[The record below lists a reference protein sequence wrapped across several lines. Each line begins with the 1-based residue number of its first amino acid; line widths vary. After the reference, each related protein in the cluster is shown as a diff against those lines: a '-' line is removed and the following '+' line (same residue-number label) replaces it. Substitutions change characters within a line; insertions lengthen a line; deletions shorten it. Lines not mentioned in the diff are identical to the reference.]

1 MKKNKTCLVALYN
14 SDWQWALI
22 LEYAANALE
31 RGEEIEILDLS
42 GIGCANPREIVRF
55 FHAKGKFFLKARK
68 HLENLGIKVTRPT
81 PSLGT
86 AIMGLQYVVRRKLTN
101 NLVAT
106 SISSS
111 VSDKISKQVPES
123 KFEKQIFRNEY
134 RLGIEFQNFIN
145 KYNFNRNSVYVLVN
159 GRFTKSKLLLKL
171 LQSKTIESRVLEFG
185 HSPSSLQIFQKSPH
199 NLNEHE
205 NKMNE
210 LWNTSESSKRVEIAN
225 QYFSEMRYFDPVA
238 SVNWTKNMKIGSL
251 PMGFKS
257 SSNNVVFFTSNNLEL
272 LALEHEFEKYI
283 FKNQLEAVDALFHV
297 FGALGWNL
305 YLRLHPTR
313 GVHPSVSGNVLPW
326 VKICTKHNATL
337 IDGDS
342 SVDSFALAHGSK
354 VAAHFNSSIGPQLIY
369 ENHPGVIT
377 LGPTFWKSLASRS
390 HISDEN
396 QLLNYVNNKTW
407 AARPYSDSDV
417 LPWAFYRASR
427 GEDFKFVKYD
437 RDSAC
442 WDIYQ

>member
-1 MKKNKTCLVALYN
+1 
-14 SDWQWALI
+14 
-22 LEYAANALE
+22 
-31 RGEEIEILDLS
+31 
-42 GIGCANPREIVRF
+42 
-55 FHAKGKFFLKARK
+55 
-68 HLENLGIKVTRPT
+68 
-81 PSLGT
+81 
-86 AIMGLQYVVRRKLTN
+86 
-101 NLVAT
+101 
-106 SISSS
+106 
-111 VSDKISKQVPES
+111 
-123 KFEKQIFRNEY
+123 
-134 RLGIEFQNFIN
+134 
-145 KYNFNRNSVYVLVN
+145 
-159 GRFTKSKLLLKL
+159 
-171 LQSKTIESRVLEFG
+171 VLEFG

-210 LWNTSESSKRVEIAN
+210 LWNTSESSKRVELAN
-225 QYFSEMRYFDPVA
+225 QYFREMRYFDPVA

-251 PMGFKS
+251 PMGFNS

-313 GVHPSVSGNVLPW
+313 GVHPSASGNVLPW

-407 AARPYSDSDV
+407 ATRLYSDSDV

-427 GEDFKFVKYD
+427 GENFKFVKYD

-442 WDIYQ
+442 WDI